1 MNGKRPTGARGG
13 WMLYRFSADLVL
25 LLHLAF
31 VGFVLL
37 GGLLVLRWPGW
48 WKAHV
53 PAVAWG
59 ALIEFAGWVCPL
71 TPLEVLLRK
80 RGGEAGYSGDFIDHY
95 LTATLYPAGLT
106 RNVQIAIGTAVL
118 LGNLCFYAVLLV
130 RRARSR

>member
-1 MNGKRPTGARGG
+1 
-13 WMLYRFSADLVL
+13 MLYRFSADLVL